1 VFYKETVMTDTFQ
14 IIEKM
19 AKECRDASLSIAGL
33 STAKK
38 NEALLEIAAQL
49 MADEE
54 KIIKANVLDISA
66 GRGKGLSEAML
77 DRLSLNHDRLEKMA
91 EAIREIASLPDP
103 IGEISEMITR
113 SSGISVGKMRIPLG
127 VIAMIYEARPN
138 VTSDAAA
145 LCLKAGNS
153 VILRGGSEAFNSNQ
167 AIAGSLRTA
176 LSKKGLP
183 AAAVSLLPSNDRKA
197 IAEMLTLD
205 KYIDLVI
212 PRGGEGLIR
221 YVAET
226 SRIPVIM
233 HYKGVCHLFV
243 DESADADMAR
253 NILIDGKTS
262 RPGVCNS
269 LETLL
274 VHEKAGARLLPVLGK
289 SMAERGVEIRG
300 CPMTCARLPE
310 AIPAVESDWGAE
322 YLSLTLAVKV
332 VGSMD
337 EAITHIRK
345 YGSNHTE
352 VIVTNDLKNSNGF
365 IRAINS
371 SVVMVNASSRF
382 SDGGEFGLGAEIG
395 ISTSKL
401 HAYGP
406 MGVKSLTTQK
416 FIVMGQGETRHPV

>member
-1 VFYKETVMTDTFQ
+1 MADQ
-14 IIEKM
+14 IIV
-19 AKECRDASLSIAGL
+19 D
-33 STAKK
+33 
-38 NEALLEIAAQL
+38 EAVILR
-49 MADEE
+49 
-54 KIIKANVLDISA
+54 ANSLDISS
-66 GRGKGLSEAML
+66 GREKGLDAAML
-77 DRLSLNHDRLEKMA
+77 DRLALDHDRLAKMA
-91 EAIREIASLPDP
+91 EAVREIASLPDP
-103 IGEISEMITR
+103 VGEVSEMVTR
-113 SSGISVGKMRIPLG
+113 PSGIKVGKMRIPLG

-167 AIAGSLRTA
+167 AIAGSLRSA
-176 LSKKGLP
+176 LSSNGIP
-183 AAAVSLLPSNDRKA
+183 PEAVSLLPTNDRKA
-197 IAEMLTLD
+197 IADLLTMD
-205 KYIDLVI
+205 NYIDLVI

-233 HYKGVCHLFV
+233 HYKGVCHMFA

-253 NILIDGKTS
+253 KILVDGKTS
-262 RPGVCNS
+262 RPGVCNA

-274 VHEKAGARLLPVLGK
+274 VHEKACERLMPVLGK
-289 SMAERGVEIRG
+289 ALAERGVEIRG
-300 CPMTCARLPE
+300 CPRTCSWLPGSV
-310 AIPAVESDWGAE
+310 PADEQDWGTE
-322 YLSLTLAVKV
+322 YLSLTLSVKV
-332 VGSMD
+332 VSSLED
-337 EAITHIRK
+337 AIAHIRK

-352 VIVTNDLKNSNGF
+352 VIVTNDLGNASRF
-365 IRAINS
+365 IQAISS
-371 SVVMVNASSRF
+371 SVVIVNASSRF

-416 FIVMGQGETRHPV
+416 FIVIGQGETRHPA